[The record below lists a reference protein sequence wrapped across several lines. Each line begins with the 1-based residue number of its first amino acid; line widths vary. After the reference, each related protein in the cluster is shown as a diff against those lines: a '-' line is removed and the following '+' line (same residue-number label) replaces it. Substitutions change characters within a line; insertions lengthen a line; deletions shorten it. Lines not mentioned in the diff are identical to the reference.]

1 MNQEFNGTIEDLE
14 RLKLVKAME
23 YIMRQLKDEVIF
35 DGWTSYGVANGDI
48 EYGDLTVTNEDLD
61 TLGYYISKDV
71 LECVM
76 DEFVHNIRMASKSG
90 GLFCAGVCGGE
101 LATK

>member
-1 MNQEFNGTIEDLE
+1 MNKNFSGTIEDLE

-23 YIMRQLKDEVIF
+23 YIMRQLNDESIF
-35 DGWTSYGVANGDI
+35 ESWLTYGVADGDI
-48 EYGDLTVTNEDLD
+48 EYGDLTVTNEDLG

-101 LATK
+101 LTTK